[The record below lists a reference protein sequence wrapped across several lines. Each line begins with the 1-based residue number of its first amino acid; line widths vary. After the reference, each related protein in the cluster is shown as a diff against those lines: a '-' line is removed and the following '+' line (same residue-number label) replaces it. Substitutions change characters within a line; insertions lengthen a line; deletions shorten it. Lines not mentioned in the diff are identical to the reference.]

1 MAERQSSSPENRSGL
16 GVSVVSSM
24 AAELR
29 DAIIEIAG
37 PPTWF
42 ENRKSWL
49 ARAARTAG
57 IPHRTAKAI
66 FYREVGDPRASVV
79 EKIRSAR
86 AGLHAAQEKNEAK
99 ARDEYRILCE
109 RIAQLEARLR
119 DPQPAHRSGAWPD
132 VGDRRLDVDRARN
145 RSVGRIPPGA

>member
-1 MAERQSSSPENRSGL
+1 MPEKHSVSG
-16 GVSVVSSM
+16 VNVVSAL

-37 PPTWF
+37 APTWF

-66 FYREVGDPRASVV
+66 FYREVEDPRGSVV
-79 EKIRSAR
+79 EKIRAAR
-86 AGLHAAQEKNEAK
+86 ARLQSAQEENENK

-109 RIAQLEARLR
+109 RIAILEARLAGS
-119 DPQPAHRSGAWPD
+119 QPAHRSGARPD
-132 VGDRRLDVDRARN
+132 VGDRRHDVDRARN
-145 RSVGRIPPGA
+145 RSVGRVPPGV